1 MIRMGEFLSGAVGS
15 GGLLTRRA
23 YRFLQFIDQFGG
35 DSQKKLLAFVI
46 RRIAPSPRLGGV

>member
-1 MIRMGEFLSGAVGS
+1 MIRMGEFLSDAVG
-15 GGLLTRRA
+15 GGSLVTRRA